1 MVLVIVMESMRGER
15 EREAILGNKKEEKG
29 SRVRSGIDDGDRK
42 EWQGR
47 FVVYYCYSALNRAPP
62 PPPRMIAR
70 IKARKRSAY
79 SGGGT
84 GLILCYTRT
93 RAYP

>member
-42 EWQGR
+42 EW
-47 FVVYYCYSALNRAPP
+47 
-62 PPPRMIAR
+62 
-70 IKARKRSAY
+70 
-79 SGGGT
+79 
-84 GLILCYTRT
+84 
-93 RAYP
+93 